1 MTVTVN
7 FENPQVQVGN
17 GTTGIEI
24 SPIIIPYSIRDAENQ
39 LQYLGGQ
46 VVLTKEDGVA
56 FSDNTADWYKK
67 ALVKIKDM
75 VAVSEIYTPYVAP
88 VVDTPDASSEASQS
102 AVATDVTPATQE
114 ANSPDNAPVAQAT
127 STPDVTQQTQEIVN
141 PDVVPTA
148 PVQ

>member
-7 FENPQVQVGN
+7 FEAPQVQVGD

-24 SPIIIPYSIRDAENQ
+24 SPIIIPYSIRNNEDQ

-75 VAVSEIYTPYVAP
+75 VATTELYTPNV
-88 VVDTPDASSEASQS
+88 TTSEAPE
-102 AVATDVTPATQE
+102 TDNADATPATQE
-114 ANSPDNAPVAQAT
+114 
-127 STPDVTQQTQEIVN
+127 
-141 PDVVPTA
+141 
-148 PVQ
+148 

>member
-7 FENPQVQVGN
+7 FENPQVQLGN
-17 GTTGIEI
+17 GTTGIEV
-24 SPIIIPYSIRDAENQ
+24 SPIIIPYSIRDVENP

-75 VAVSEIYTPYVAP
+75 VAASEIYVPNVTPAVDASTGDAYVAP
-88 VVDTPDASSEASQS
+88 V
-102 AVATDVTPATQE
+102 TQE
-114 ANSPDNAPVAQAT
+114 
-127 STPDVTQQTQEIVN
+127 QQ
-141 PDVVPTA
+141 
-148 PVQ
+148 